1 MFAKIELKDNT
12 PPKTTAVHYRTLKA
26 KSNYPILVLTA
37 FLLFLSCLSAF
48 TQSIPLTLTA
58 KDSRTGMQIN
68 PTFEAKSMKVDLE
81 FKVVKVNN
89 YMIVKVQSG
98 DKIMVKAQLDGYYPD
113 EKIYDIDDDFDA
125 EGRTIVFELDPQPA
139 ANLSFKVVD
148 KVNGKKLDATISLI
162 SEGELIKKVSAS
174 DASGFSNI
182 LLTLPGQ
189 YTIKTEAN
197 GYESFSY
204 EENITVNDPP
214 VKYDKAVGLERKKNI
229 ITLLIVDGV
238 SKSSVQDV
246 KLRVVNKQG
255 DVLKNSRTTGEETEI
270 NLKTA
275 EAISIEAEVAGYQR
289 FYETI
294 DIKEEKV
301 TIQLQKEPS
310 IKIEVLNSFSKERI
324 SANVVV
330 TSPSGKNT
338 TIKTSEN
345 EAFVFV
351 PTEKGKYKY
360 TASKREFQDVSSTL
374 NISQLENYEY
384 DLKIKLSSIYQDFL
398 ILVVDEDRNVIPD
411 VDVRVFDKN
420 DQELAINF
428 EKSTGEWIVKLVK
441 SEKYTYTASVRGY
454 QVKKNDLDLSKGKL
468 IPIELSKDL
477 RQIKILTLDK
487 YTKKPVKSALSYKN
501 TSGQESEIITF
512 EHKFSIEPT
521 EVIKPI
527 FSAKGY
533 KQYEADPIGNET
545 EATIYMVAEQYPIQL
560 IITDVDGKKIEPD
573 YISIISKETSAPVT
587 IQKGNIAS
595 LDAESSYYIN
605 VKKAGYA
612 NHNSPFLPAVAITE
626 SDSKKTVKLSLKE
639 FVVQQFKVVN
649 AETEDLVPT
658 LTIKALSREGTPLSV
673 TDEENTWSV
682 QVKNGEPF
690 TLIISSNGYEDLTT
704 EYDAVTGKIEQLK
717 LTKVKTTEQIF
728 EAYDE
733 ILKRLVPAKF
743 TLMDDEKTTD
753 LKLFDEGVHA
763 KANLIEGNKYTIR
776 ISAVDYQDKQENFEY
791 TTFTG
796 NPKTINFKRR
806 TYPVKFVLKTV
817 GEQTLKSPSLKV
829 SLNQASVNIPYL
841 SGKKTFT
848 ADLQAD
854 ETYDLVLNVE
864 GFKTISEKVSVVELA
879 ETNLIR
885 EYTLEEIVV
894 EKPIEIK
901 EVVKEVLK
909 EEVPKEPEVK
919 VEVASVI
926 VEKPIEKFVET
937 PVKVA
942 DVYTKN
948 SENLEKM
955 PESQDEMLTVL
966 SSKEAIG
973 KRYILTK
980 IYFEQSSPKM
990 LPESDEQLNSILE
1003 VLKSNPNLKIEL
1015 VGHTDNV
1022 GDSRQNVYLSKF
1034 RAKVVS
1040 SYLYNKGIED
1050 IRISTKGMGDEFPV
1064 IQNDTEDNKSQ
1075 NRRVEL
1081 IVVEN

>member
-1 MFAKIELKDNT
+1 MFAKIELRDNT

-26 KSNYPILVLTA
+26 KFNYSILVFTT
-37 FLLFLSCLSAF
+37 FLLFSSCLSAF

-68 PTFEAKSMKVDLE
+68 PIFEAKSMKVDLAL
-81 FKVVKVNN
+81 KVVKVNN

-113 EKIYDIDDDFDA
+113 ENIYDIDDDFDA
-125 EGRTIVFELDPQPA
+125 EGRNIVFELDPQPA

-148 KVNGKKLDATISLI
+148 KVNGKKLDATISLT

-174 DASGFSNI
+174 DAPGLSNV

-189 YTIKTEAN
+189 YTIKAEAN

-214 VKYDKAVGLERKKNI
+214 VKYDKVVGLERKKNI
-229 ITLLIVDGV
+229 ITLLIIDEV
-238 SKSSVQDV
+238 SKSAVQNV
-246 KLRVVNKQG
+246 KLRVTNKQG
-255 DVLKNSRTTGEETEI
+255 DVLKNSRTNGEETEI

-275 EAISIEAEVAGYQR
+275 KEISIEAEVAGYQR
-289 FYETI
+289 FYGTI
-294 DIKEEKV
+294 DVKDEKV
-301 TIQLQKEPS
+301 TIQLQKEPF
-310 IKIEVLNSFSKERI
+310 IKIEVFNGFNEERI

-345 EAFVFV
+345 EAFTFV
-351 PTEKGKYKY
+351 PTEKGTYKY
-360 TASKREFQDVSSTL
+360 VASKQEFQEVRSTF

-384 DLKIKLSSIYQDFL
+384 DLKIKLISIYEDFL
-398 ILVVDEDRNVIPD
+398 ILVVDEERNVIPD

-420 DQELAINF
+420 DKELAINF
-428 EKSTGEWIVKLVK
+428 KKSTGEWIVKLVK
-441 SEKYTYTASVRGY
+441 SEKYTYAASVKGY
-454 QVKKNDLDLSKGKL
+454 QVKKNDLDLLKEKS
-468 IPIELSKDL
+468 IRIELLKDL

-487 YTKKPVKSALSYKN
+487 YTKAPVKSALSYKSTN
-501 TSGQESEIITF
+501 GQEGGIATA
-512 EHKFSIEPT
+512 EHKFSIESN

-533 KQYEADPIGNET
+533 KQYEADPIGNQT
-545 EATIYMVAEQYPIQL
+545 EATIYMIAEQYPIQL

-573 YISIISKETSAPVT
+573 YISIISKETSVPVT
-587 IQKGNIAS
+587 IQKGNVAS
-595 LDAESSYYIN
+595 LDAASSYYIS
-605 VKKAGYA
+605 VKKVGYA

-626 SDSKKTVKLSLKE
+626 NDSKKIVKLSLKE
-639 FVVQQFKVVN
+639 FVAQQFKVVN

-658 LTIKALSREGTPLSV
+658 LTIKALSKEGTPLSV
-673 TDEENTWSV
+673 TDEENIWSA
-682 QVKNGEPF
+682 QIKNGEPF
-690 TLIISSNGYEDLTT
+690 TLLVSSNGYEDLTVNYGRIT
-704 EYDAVTGKIEQLK
+704 EKIELLK
-717 LTKVKTTEQIF
+717 LTKIKTTEQIF

-743 TLMDDEKTTD
+743 TLMDDENTTD
-753 LKLFDEGVHA
+753 LKLFDEGIHA
-763 KANLIEGNKYTIR
+763 EANLIEGNRYTIR
-776 ISAVDYQDKQENFEY
+776 ISAVDYQDKQEDFEY
-791 TTFTG
+791 TTFTE
-796 NPKTINFKRR
+796 NPKKVNFRRR

-817 GEQTLKSPSLKV
+817 GELTLKSPLLKV
-829 SLNQASVNIPYL
+829 SLNQASVKTPY
-841 SGKKTFT
+841 SFDKKTFT
-848 ADLQAD
+848 ADLQTN
-854 ETYDLVLNVE
+854 ETYNLVLSAD
-864 GFKTISEKVSVVELA
+864 GFKSISEQVSVIQLA
-879 ETNLIR
+879 ATNLIR

-894 EKPIEIK
+894 ENLIEIK
-901 EVVKEVLK
+901 EVVKE
-909 EEVPKEPEVK
+909 PEVK
-919 VEVASVI
+919 VKVAPVT
-926 VEKPIEKFVET
+926 VEKPIEKIVET
-937 PVKVA
+937 PIKVA

-948 SENLEKM
+948 SENLEKI
-955 PESQDEMLTVL
+955 PESQDEMLSAL

-980 IYFEQSSPKM
+980 IYFEQSSSKM

-1022 GDSRQNVYLSKF
+1022 GDSRQNVYLSNF

-1040 SYLYNKGIED
+1040 SYLYNQGIED

-1064 IQNDTEDNKSQ
+1064 IQNDTEENKSQ

>member
-1 MFAKIELKDNT
+1 MFAKIELRDNT

-26 KSNYPILVLTA
+26 KSIYPVLVLTTF
-37 FLLFLSCLSAF
+37 FLLLSCLDVFA
-48 TQSIPLTLTA
+48 QSIPLTLVA

-68 PTFEAKSMKVDLE
+68 PTFEAKSIKVDLE
-81 FKVVKVNN
+81 LKVAKVNN

-98 DKIMVKAQLDGYYPD
+98 DKIIIRAQLDGYYPD
-113 EKIYDIDDDFDA
+113 EKIYEIDDEFAA
-125 EGRTIVFELDPQPA
+125 EGRNIVFDLDPQPV

-148 KVNGKKLDATISLI
+148 KVNGKKLNATISLI
-162 SEGELIKKVSAS
+162 SEGELIKKVNAS
-174 DASGFSNI
+174 DPFGLSNI
-182 LLTLPGQ
+182 LLTLPGK

-197 GYESFSY
+197 GYEPFSY

-214 VKYDKAVGLERKKNI
+214 VKYDKGVELERKKNT
-229 ITLLIVDGV
+229 ITLLIVDAV
-238 SKSSVQDV
+238 YRSAVQNV
-246 KLRVVNKQG
+246 KLRVTNKQG
-255 DVLKNSRTTGEETEI
+255 DVLKNSRTNGEETEI

-275 EAISIEAEVAGYQR
+275 QEITIEAEVAGYQR

-294 DIKEEKV
+294 DVKEEKV
-301 TIQLQKEPS
+301 TIQLQKEPN
-310 IKIEVLNSFSKERI
+310 IKIEVLNSYNKERI

-360 TASKREFQDVSSTL
+360 TASKQEFQDVSSTL

-384 DLKIKLSSIYQDFL
+384 DLKIKLSSIYEEFL
-398 ILVVDEDRNVIPD
+398 ILVVDEERNVIPD

-420 DQELAINF
+420 NKELAIGF
-428 EKSTGEWIVKLVK
+428 KKSTGEWIIKLVK
-441 SEKYTYTASVRGY
+441 SEKYTYTASVKGY

-487 YTKKPVKSALSYKN
+487 YTKEPVNSALSYKN
-501 TSGQESEIITF
+501 TSGQESEITTA
-512 EHKFSIEPT
+512 EHEFSIEPT
-521 EVIKPI
+521 EIIKPI

-533 KQYEADPIGNET
+533 NQYEADPIGNQT

-560 IITDVDGKKIEPD
+560 IITGVDGKDIEPD
-573 YISIISKETSAPVT
+573 YISIVNKETSAPMI
-587 IQKGNIAS
+587 IQKGNVAL

-605 VKKAGYA
+605 VKKAGYT

-626 SDSKKTVKLSLKE
+626 NDSKKTVKLLLKE
-639 FVVQQFKVVN
+639 FVAQQFRVVN
-649 AETEDLVPT
+649 SETDDLVPT
-658 LTIKALSREGTPLSV
+658 LIINALSKDELPLSV
-673 TDEENTWSV
+673 TDEDNVWSA
-682 QVKNGEPF
+682 QVKNGEAF
-690 TLIISSNGYEDLTT
+690 KLIINSVGYESLTVDYQQVT
-704 EYDAVTGKIEQLK
+704 EDVEVLK
-717 LTKVKTTEQIF
+717 LTKIKTAEQVF

-733 ILKRLVPAKF
+733 ILKRNIPAKF
-743 TLMDDEKTTD
+743 TLMDGEKTTD
-753 LKLFDEGVHA
+753 LKLFDEGIHA
-763 KANLIEGNKYTIR
+763 KANLISGNDYTIR
-776 ISAVDYQDKQENFEY
+776 ISAVDYRDKEEAFNY
-791 TTFTG
+791 TAVTE
-796 NPKTINFKRR
+796 NPKRVNFKRR
-806 TYPVKFVLKTV
+806 TYPVKFVLKT
-817 GEQTLKSPSLKV
+817 EAEKPLKPPSLKLT
-829 SLNQASVNIPYL
+829 LNQTPVNTPYL
-841 SGKKTFT
+841 FGKRTFA
-848 ADLQAD
+848 ADLQVD
-854 ETYDLVLNVE
+854 ETYDLVLSVD
-864 GFKTISEKVSVVELA
+864 GFKPISEKVSVVELA

-885 EYTLEEIVV
+885 TYTLEEIVV
-894 EKPIEIK
+894 EKPIEVK
-901 EVVKEVLK
+901 EVVKETVL
-909 EEVPKEPEVK
+909 KEPEVK
-919 VEVASVI
+919 VEVAPVI
-926 VEKPIEKFVET
+926 IEKPIEEIVEP

-955 PESQDEMLTVL
+955 PESQDEMLSAL

-990 LPESDEQLNSILE
+990 RPESDEQLNFILE

-1034 RAKVVS
+1034 RAKVVG
-1040 SYLYNKGIED
+1040 SYLYNQGISD
-1050 IRISTKGMGDEFPV
+1050 TRISTKGMGDEFPV
-1064 IQNDTEDNKSQ
+1064 IQNDTEENKSQ